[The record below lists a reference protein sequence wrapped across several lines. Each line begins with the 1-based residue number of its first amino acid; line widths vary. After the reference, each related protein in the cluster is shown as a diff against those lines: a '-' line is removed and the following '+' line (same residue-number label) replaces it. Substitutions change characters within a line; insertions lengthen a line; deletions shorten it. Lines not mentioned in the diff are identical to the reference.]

1 MRRAGNDEE
10 VMLTALWQF
19 EKSGIHDL
27 LARLLNIDG
36 IVKAQVIPS
45 AREETV
51 VVGSGEERVVAGG
64 GWAEEAIS
72 FQREGD
78 DHKDNDGGYHGVEHD
93 APRVR
98 MGDSDLRH
106 AHAQVAQTVGETH
119 IGDAHLGHDGY
130 RFRREERESGRGRG
144 RGDALT

>member
-1 MRRAGNDEE
+1 
-10 VMLTALWQF
+10 MLTALWQL
-19 EKSGIHDL
+19 EKSGVHDL
-27 LARLLNIDG
+27 LARLLDIDG
-36 IVKAQVIPS
+36 IVEAQVIPS

-51 VVGSGEERVVAGG
+51 VVSSGEERVVAVVS
-64 GWAEEAIS
+64 WAEEAIS

-98 MGDSDLRH
+98 MGDSNLRH
-106 AHAQVAQTVGETH
+106 AHAEVAQTIGEAH
-119 IGDAHLGHDGY
+119 IGDAHLGLEGC
-130 RFRREERESGRGRG
+130 RFRREGRDSGRGRG